1 MGKNLLK
8 YMIRDLQMF
17 AEDPKPGEPEPENQ
31 TEEPGN
37 EDKYITAIKVLRSTT
52 VPKDKYEKLEGENKL
67 LLEALI
73 DGKEIPGVVPGSAD
87 QKTDKAKRIQELRGD
102 LFGLNRKDMSNLE
115 TAKSLMEL
123 RRLVIEET
131 GVDPVISPMKNPT
144 PEDVKAADDA
154 CDLIE
159 SCIEQADGDS
169 AVFTAILQSHMQDD
183 KLLAAAARR
192 PKR

>member
-17 AEDPKPGEPEPENQ
+17 AEDPKPGEPEPGNQ
-31 TEEPGN
+31 PEEPGS
-37 EDKYITAIKVLRSTT
+37 EGKYIKAITELKATT

-73 DGKEIPGVVPGSAD
+73 DGKDIPGVVPGSAD

>member
-17 AEDPKPGEPEPENQ
+17 AEDPKPGDPEPNNPP
-31 TEEPGN
+31 EEPGS
-37 EDKYITAIKVLRSTT
+37 EGKYIKAITELKSTT

-123 RRLVIEET
+123 RRLVIDET

>member
-17 AEDPKPGEPEPENQ
+17 AEDPKPGEPDPENQ
-31 TEEPGN
+31 PEDPNTE
-37 EDKYITAIKVLRSTT
+37 KYIKTIIELKGST

-73 DGKEIPGVVPGSAD
+73 DGKDIPGVVPGSAD
-87 QKTDKAKRIQELRGD
+87 QKTNKAKRIQELRGD

-115 TAKSLMEL
+115 AAKSLMEL

-131 GVDPVISPMKNPT
+131 GVDPIISPMKNPT

>member
-1 MGKNLLK
+1 
-8 YMIRDLQMF
+8 MIRDLQMF
-17 AEDPKPGEPEPENQ
+17 AEDPKPGEPDLENQ
-31 TEEPGN
+31 PEESGN
-37 EDKYITAIKVLRSTT
+37 EEKYIKAIKELRVTT